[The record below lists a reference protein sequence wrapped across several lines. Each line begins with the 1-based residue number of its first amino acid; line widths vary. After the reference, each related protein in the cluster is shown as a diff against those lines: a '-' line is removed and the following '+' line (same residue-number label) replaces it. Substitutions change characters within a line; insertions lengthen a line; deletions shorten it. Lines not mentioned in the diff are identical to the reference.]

1 MKRINTNR
9 HSASGF
15 SLLEVLVAVVILAT
29 GLLALAA
36 LQGSLARN
44 SADAKARGRVTAML
58 SAEMDSLRATGYSAL
73 VPTDANGVDVCAEE
87 PASGSCAAVT
97 SAAGDSAIGSLKL
110 TRTIHEYRE
119 NAAGEFE
126 AGAPLGASDA
136 QFREVTLEAS
146 WTDATGA
153 TRTATTKTVMSSLAL
168 EANSPLVDDDPGGN
182 FPAGPVVRQKNPA
195 VAGMIPI
202 AIGDNTDTAAT
213 NPRPELGSQ
222 SENQTLPA
230 TRYDVLTYQNETSEL
245 VRIQKR
251 VETTVVECTCKFEST
266 PSELEGIWA
275 LATYRPSYWDGT
287 RYTVPVA
294 TETKPFSG
302 PYSGGNATVT
312 QSPLCTECC
321 RDHHDKADDEIK
333 YNNFNSD
340 YGKYQAEA
348 TETGKGNQ
356 KTTKVVLVKDAA
368 GDLIVAGD
376 NQVYIEAC
384 RLNRVDGVWRVA
396 TDLFAEHAGLLAT
409 TDIAVAQS
417 PVPDPAAAK
426 SYEDFV
432 KDYLGTRAEDAVE
445 EAADPDIPDLTDR
458 ADELYV
464 KYELA
469 SLTVDKIEAD
479 GTVTGG
485 IPLPSNDQRFLHM
498 RGLYIDHLEETALDR
513 IREVAEDGVLCPRTP
528 VDTYP
533 GCLLPYIPF
542 NTINMTE
549 LSNWNSGN
557 ANVLQMV
564 TGSGSV
570 IGDGTDPIRGIA
582 EGKGKGG
589 ALALTVDANKLGLGR
604 SNSAVASSLAINPF
618 ELDVAN
624 TIIDSQPFIVDTAA
638 VTNRFGLAV
647 SGLAYTED
655 ATTSNDPKIGWQI
668 DKLDPDRVF
677 TCSPSI
683 TRDDANPND
692 YRCVTTVALGSDP
705 MELLIRNY
713 NLLLQKEVDNPCNT
727 EEAGTE
733 TVMQP
738 ILQCNTVTSVTFPN
752 ASITVGQPYA
762 VTGAG
767 TQDETTTITIS
778 GALDSIK
785 DKVGTITFDANGEAA
800 AQLTC
805 TVGDTSGQPVIVVPT
820 SCPTTAPAPT
830 P

>member
-1 MKRINTNR
+1 MKRISIHR

-36 LQGSLARN
+36 LQGSLARS
-44 SADAKARGRVTAML
+44 SADAKARSRVMSML

-73 VPTDANGVDVCAEE
+73 VPTDADGVDVCVEE
-87 PASGSCAAVT
+87 PGSPSCAAVT
-97 SAAGDSAIGSLKL
+97 SAASDSAIGSLTL
-110 TRTIHEYRE
+110 TRTIEEFRE

-126 AGAPLGASDA
+126 PGAPLAASDA

-146 WTDATGA
+146 WTDATGG
-153 TRTATTKTVMSSLAL
+153 TRTATTRTVMSSLAL
-168 EANSPLVDDDPGGN
+168 EANSPLVDDDPGGK
-182 FPAGPVVRQKNPA
+182 FPTGPVVRQKNPA

-275 LATYRPSYWDGT
+275 LTTYRPSYWDGT
-287 RYTVPVA
+287 KYTVPVDA
-294 TETKPFSG
+294 GTKPSSG
-302 PYSGGNATVT
+302 PYSGDNQATVT

-321 RDHHDKADDEIK
+321 RDHHDTADDEIK
-333 YNNFNSD
+333 YNNFNTD
-340 YGKYQAEA
+340 FGKYQATA
-348 TETGKGNQ
+348 VATGKGNT
-356 KTTKVVLVKDAA
+356 KTTKVQLVKVNGVLQLA
-368 GDLIVAGD
+368 GEGD
-376 NQVYIEAC
+376 VYIEAC

-409 TDIAVAQS
+409 TDITVAQS

-432 KDYLGTRAEDAVE
+432 KDYLGSRGEDAVDE
-445 EAADPDIPDLTDR
+445 SDDPSVPDLTDR
-458 ADELYV
+458 ADELYT

-469 SLTVDKIEAD
+469 SLTVDKVELD

-485 IPLPSNDQRFLHM
+485 ISLPSNDQRFLHM
-498 RGLYIDHLEETALDR
+498 RGLYIDHLEEAALDR

-528 VDTYP
+528 VDSYP

-549 LSNWNSGN
+549 LANWSSGN
-557 ANVLQMV
+557 PDILQMV

-570 IGDGTDPIRGIA
+570 IGDGEDPIRGIA

-589 ALALTVDANKLGLGR
+589 ALALTIDANKLGLGR
-604 SNSAVASSLAINPF
+604 SNSAVASSLAINPY

-624 TIIDSQPFIVDTAA
+624 TIIDSQPFIVDTSA
-638 VTNRFGLAV
+638 VTNRFGVGV

-668 DKLDPDRVF
+668 EKLDPSRVF

-683 TRDDANPND
+683 SRDDANPND

-705 MELLIRNY
+705 MELHVRNY
-713 NLLLQKEVDNPCNT
+713 NLLLQKEVDNPCQT
-727 EEAGTE
+727 DTAGTE

-738 ILQCNTVTSVTFPN
+738 ILQCNTITGLTFPN
-752 ASITVGQPYA
+752 ASITVDSPYA
-762 VTGAG
+762 VTAAG
-767 TQDETTTITIS
+767 TTEETTVITLR

-785 DKVGTITFDANGEAA
+785 DKVGVLTFEAA
-800 AQLTC
+800 GETAADLTTC
-805 TVGDTSGQPVIVVPT
+805 AADGSGQPVIVVPT
-820 SCPTTAPAPT
+820 SCP
-830 P
+830 